1 MILAIDTS
9 TDQAS
14 VALTEET
21 SVQAECSWIA
31 GRNHS
36 RQLTRVIRH
45 VLVLRGA
52 EVASISAV
60 VVARGPG
67 SFSGV
72 RVGIAEAKGIAMALQ
87 VPLVGIS
94 TLDVLAFQASPCG
107 LDLWAILPA
116 GRNEVNLAHYV
127 GGGADWRRVSDYLLL
142 PVEEAARAVG
152 GRAILTGPGA
162 QLVADYVAQFGPRPT
177 VQNAAGSLRRAGYLA
192 ELGRRYLEAGGRDQL
207 DDLEPLYLRRSA
219 AEEKRAATGQ
229 E

>member
-14 VALTEET
+14 VALAAGT

-36 RQLTRVIRH
+36 RQLTGVIRH
-45 VLVLRGA
+45 VLA
-52 EVASISAV
+52 IEDAPVASISAV

-72 RVGIAEAKGIAMALQ
+72 RVGISEAKGIAMALR

-94 TLDVLAFQASPCG
+94 TLDVIAFQATSCSS
-107 LDLWAILPA
+107 DLWAILPA
-116 GRNEVNLAHYV
+116 GRDEVSLARYV
-127 GGGADWRRVSDYLLL
+127 GGGADWRRMSAYLLL
-142 PVEEAARAVG
+142 PLQEAARVVG
-152 GRAILTGPGA
+152 GEALLTGPGA
-162 QLVADYVAQFGPRPT
+162 ELLADYAAEFGPRPT
-177 VQNAAGSLRRAGYLA
+177 ALDSAGSLRRAGYLA
-192 ELGRRYLEAGGRDQL
+192 ELGRRYLEAGGHDQL